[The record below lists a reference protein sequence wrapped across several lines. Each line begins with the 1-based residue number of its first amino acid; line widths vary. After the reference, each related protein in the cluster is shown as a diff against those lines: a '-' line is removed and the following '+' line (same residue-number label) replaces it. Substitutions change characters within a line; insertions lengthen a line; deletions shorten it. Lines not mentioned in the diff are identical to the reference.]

1 MKRHSFAVSFALAV
15 LAILMLAGPAA
26 AAEQVPFKGTLEGT
40 YTRTGTF
47 PFFHIEPTGT
57 GQATQLGQFSFAIPH
72 DVNVS
77 LPVPGGTGTFVF
89 TAANGDTVHGSFI
102 THATPTEVPG
112 VIHAVEQM
120 TIEGGTGRFENA
132 TGSFVTERL
141 VDTINFTT
149 IGSFSG
155 IISIPG
161 GGN

>member
-1 MKRHSFAVSFALAV
+1 
-15 LAILMLAGPAA
+15 
-26 AAEQVPFKGTLEGT
+26 EGT

-72 DVNVS
+72 DVNLS
-77 LPVPGGTGTFVF
+77 LTPPGGTGTFEF
-89 TAANGDTVHGSFI
+89 TAANGDTIYGTFL
-102 THATPTEVPG
+102 TQATPTEIPG
-112 VIHAVEQM
+112 VLHGVEQM
-120 TIEGGTGRFENA
+120 TIVGGTGRFAHA

-155 IISIPG
+155 TISTPG
-161 GGN
+161 AGN